1 MKKNFFENV
10 VENYSKDRFL
20 LENDGEKSFEN
31 KNFFFGPYVAL
42 QNQQN
47 FGTQIS
53 IAFIWYFQYKI
64 SKCFFCN
71 MLLIYVVYINKKK
84 RDISVRKKQLFIEIE
99 SLKIDEKV
107 NIFKIA
113 VFHF

>member
-1 MKKNFFENV
+1 MKKKIFANV

-20 LENDGEKSFEN
+20 LDSVGEKSFEN

-42 QNQQN
+42 QNKKN

-53 IAFIWYFQYKI
+53 IAFIWYFHYKI

-71 MLLIYVVYINKKK
+71 MMLIYAVYINKKK
-84 RDISVRKKQLFIEIE
+84 KGQKCKKKTAIYRNRVPE
-99 SLKIDEKV
+99 
-107 NIFKIA
+107 NR
-113 VFHF
+113 

>member
-1 MKKNFFENV
+1 M
-10 VENYSKDRFL
+10 

-31 KNFFFGPYVAL
+31 KNYFFGPYVAL

-53 IAFIWYFQYKI
+53 IAFTWYFQCKI

-84 RDISVRKKQLFIEIE
+84 LGQKCKKKTAIYRNRVPE
-99 SLKIDEKV
+99 
-107 NIFKIA
+107 NR
-113 VFHF
+113 